1 MTEQQTHLSFD
12 LGNFNLAAMLRCGRG
27 RGVRRAAQGAQS
39 MDAAASA
46 IVRYLYIESGTTPGG
61 DRSCALVRYYRT
73 LSHDRLDPEQR
84 RFAARLLGGAKPS
97 PEMKCLTLIASVGD
111 EGDWCNPASSRGH
124 RAIPLPSSEIV
135 EQAPMIA
142 QLIRQMGLEIA
153 DVVRPNTAV
162 ISELQGKT
170 YNVFHVEEAVGSPYI
185 PAQAEFVIPYG
196 IASVVGFG
204 GLLRSGDL
212 FAVIMFSRV
221 PMSADSAGR
230 FRTIGLDVKAAMFGF
245 ET

>member
-1 MTEQQTHLSFD
+1 MVSGQQPQLSFD
-12 LGNFNLAAMLRCGRG
+12 LADFNLAAMLRCGRG
-27 RGVRRAAQGAQS
+27 VRRAAQGADS

-46 IVRYLYIESGTTPGG
+46 IVRYLYNESGTVASG
-61 DRSCALVRYYRT
+61 DRSCALVRCYRT
-73 LSHDRLDPEQR
+73 LEHERLDTDQR
-84 RFAARLLGGAKPS
+84 RFADQLLADSVAS
-97 PEMKCLTLIASVGD
+97 PEMKCLTLIATVGD
-111 EGDWCNPASSRGH
+111 ESGWCSPVSSRGH

-153 DVVRPNTAV
+153 DVVRPNPAV
-162 ISELQGKT
+162 ISDLDGKT

-185 PAQAEFVIPYG
+185 PAQSDFVVPYG
-196 IASVVGFG
+196 IRSVVGFG

-221 PMSADSAGR
+221 AISAEAAGR
-230 FRTIGLDVKAAMFGF
+230 FRTIGLDVKAALFGF
-245 ET
+245 DS